1 MKKGSIFDMDG
12 TLFDSEKIY
21 QKSWIATAESHGKN
35 NGVEL
40 AAKVS
45 GASEAN
51 CRRLIHEFYPDVD
64 VDKFFMQVVNTAVE
78 VFKKGVPM
86 MAGVPEILQYF
97 KERGVKMAIASSSS
111 VEVINR
117 NIERADIKKY
127 FDAVVSG
134 DDVGNGKPAPD
145 IFLLA
150 AKKLNLPAEDCYV
163 FEDSFNGIRG
173 AYAAGCAA
181 IMIPDTVQP
190 TDEIKK
196 LCTVYPSLIA
206 ALNLGIKE

>member
-1 MKKGSIFDMDG
+1 MKKGAIFDMDG

-134 DDVGNGKPAPD
+134 DDVENGKPAPD

-150 AKKLNLPAEDCYV
+150 AKKLNLPAADCYV

-190 TDEIKK
+190 TDEIKN
-196 LCTVYPSLIA
+196 LCTVYPSLID
-206 ALNLGIKE
+206 ALNSIKN